1 MSEAHYELI
10 ISPTARRQLAEVL
23 PESVAFAAYEF
34 IIGPLLTNPHRV
46 GKHLEPPLSDRY
58 SARRGT
64 YRVIYRID
72 DGMHVVTVVA
82 VVRRADAYRS
92 RHADPSYRRYRGV
105 CDGDGTVNGGE
116 AGARRSEAGGEPES
130 RKGRIRV
137 GGDGVQDAVE
147 AGGQVNQRGPGW
159 RLVPVAG

>member
-1 MSEAHYELI
+1 MNDVGYELI

-34 IIGPLLTNPHRV
+34 IIGPLLANPHRV
-46 GKHLEPPLSDRY
+46 GKRLRPPLSDRH

-72 DGMHVVTVVA
+72 DRTNVVTVVA

-92 RHADPSYRRYRGV
+92 
-105 CDGDGTVNGGE
+105 
-116 AGARRSEAGGEPES
+116 
-130 RKGRIRV
+130 
-137 GGDGVQDAVE
+137 
-147 AGGQVNQRGPGW
+147 
-159 RLVPVAG
+159 